1 MGIRTRV
8 VALFILGLMAVLVGP
23 RTTRAA
29 DVQLTPK
36 IALNFTWQ
44 AAFMPLLYGQSTGIF
59 KAANVDPNFVPT
71 RGSDQAMQLLES
83 GQVDYAFVDCD
94 TFLAL
99 AAQQKTTA
107 TAVYVWLDR
116 PSLGIVSKAP
126 LNGPKALMGKTFGTT
141 PQSTARTILPFVL
154 KGDGVDPST
163 VNVQPVDFS
172 VIYALFFSG
181 QLDTAEI
188 HAPGSWQNVEL
199 QADDQGK
206 KVYLTVLKDWGLVGY
221 DKILVVRSQLM
232 HDDPAGVKRVVQ
244 SIDASLQQARAHA
257 TDDQAFALL
266 QQQLPQAKQPALVG
280 DWHDFKNLEVHPG
293 PIDPRVFTESLNRLK
308 AVGIISTVPTVTSLY
323 ANQVR

>member
-1 MGIRTRV
+1 M
-8 VALFILGLMAVLVGP
+8 
-23 RTTRAA
+23 
-29 DVQLTPK
+29 
-36 IALNFTWQ
+36 
-44 AAFMPLLYGQSTGIF
+44 
-59 KAANVDPNFVPT
+59 PT
-71 RGSDQAMQLLES
+71 RGSDEAMQLLES

-116 PSLGIVSKAP
+116 PTLGIVSKTP
-126 LNGPKALMGKTFGTT
+126 LSGPKALMGKSFGTT

-154 KGDGVDPST
+154 KSDGVDPST

-199 QADDQGK
+199 QSEGQGK

-221 DKILVVRSQLM
+221 DKILVVRNQLL
-232 HDDPAGVKRVVQ
+232 HDDPAGVKRAAQ

-257 TDDQAFALL
+257 SDDQASALL
-266 QQQLPQAKQPALVG
+266 AAAVAASEAGGASRRLARLQEPGGAPRADRPTRIRRVAEPPEGGRDHLDRTDGHFTVRQPS
-280 DWHDFKNLEVHPG
+280 
-293 PIDPRVFTESLNRLK
+293 SLRDLRC
-308 AVGIISTVPTVTSLY
+308 Y
-323 ANQVR
+323 